1 MPLPREKDIEL
12 PLLKALVELGGEAR
26 PRDIYPLVTRAFPEL
41 TEADLAERTD
51 AGAPRWTNRIQWVRQ
66 TLTERGEMAS
76 PRWGVW
82 AITEKG
88 RQRLAAEPVARA
100 RPEAP
105 PGILEL
111 YEQYEST
118 FKRSLLARLQDL
130 TPADFEHFARRLLE
144 VDGFQDVKVTAVS
157 KDGGLD
163 GFGRLKVGLAMMS
176 VAFQCK
182 RWQGPVG
189 RPEVEKFRGAIQG
202 EFEQGIFFT
211 TSDFTREAREASIKK
226 GAVPI
231 VLLNGDAIANLMIQR
246 DFGVVR
252 RPLTLY
258 VDALD
263 TLFSEE
269 S

>member
-1 MPLPREKDIEL
+1 M
-12 PLLKALVELGGEAR
+12 ELGGKAR
-26 PRDIYPLVTRAFPEL
+26 PRDIYPLVTRAFSDL

-51 AGAPRWTNRIQWVRQ
+51 TGAPRWTNRIQWVRHALAQ
-66 TLTERGEMAS
+66 RGEMAS
-76 PRWGVW
+76 SGWGVW

-88 RQRLAAEPVARA
+88 RQRLAEAPSTEMKPD
-100 RPEAP
+100 AP

-111 YEQYEST
+111 YEQYESA
-118 FKRSLLARLQDL
+118 FKRGLLTRLQDL
-130 TPADFEHFARRLLE
+130 EPADFEDFARRLLE
-144 VDGFQDVKVTAVS
+144 VYGFQDVRVTAVS
-157 KDGGLD
+157 RDGGLD

-182 RWQGPVG
+182 RWQDPVG
-189 RPEVEKFRGAIQG
+189 RPEVDKFRGAIQG
-202 EFEQGIFFT
+202 DFEQGIFFT

-231 VLLNGDAIANLMIQR
+231 VLLNGEAIADLMIQR
-246 DFGVVR
+246 EFGVVR

-258 VDALD
+258 VDDLD
-263 TLFSEE
+263 TLFSEG